1 MLKNRTPRLASSLIL
16 LTVLTGVA
24 QAAPPPNGAADTKV
38 KELLL
43 LMDKDQNG
51 KVSRAEFMS
60 FMSAEF
66 DRLDVNKNGELDVKE
81 LDNMRYAPGKHV
93 GGTSK

>member
-1 MLKNRTPRLASSLIL
+1 MVGKLVVIVSFIALMASAS
-16 LTVLTGVA
+16 VA
-24 QAAPPPNGAADTKV
+24 QQSATPAEKEGESDV
-38 KELLL
+38 KKLLQ

-66 DRLDVNKNGELDVKE
+66 DRLDVNKDGELDVNE
-81 LDNMRYAPGKHV
+81 LTQLRVGSKHPG
-93 GGTSK
+93 GGTK